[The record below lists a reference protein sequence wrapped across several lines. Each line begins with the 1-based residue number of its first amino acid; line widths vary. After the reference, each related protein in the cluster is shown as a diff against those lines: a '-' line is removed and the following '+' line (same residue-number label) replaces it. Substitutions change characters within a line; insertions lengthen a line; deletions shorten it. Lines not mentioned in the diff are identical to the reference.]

1 MPPQSSSE
9 AVTFSQ
15 TFIADDDIDT
25 CQSDVKVQ
33 ERAGTR
39 SVKFSTCVE
48 VHHVLHHRDMSAD
61 EINSAWMNCYD
72 KKESRQILN
81 STVYLM
87 KTGAGAKLT
96 EDDYFCSRGL
106 EYLVDDSRTER
117 IKKSHR
123 IALAM
128 QRLLRR
134 SGAYSPEMI
143 ARAYRAYTFKSQR
156 AAYRKALH
164 DRSACR

>member
-9 AVTFSQ
+9 TVTFSQ
-15 TFIADDDIDT
+15 TWSADDDIDT
-25 CQSDVKVQ
+25 HQLDVTMQ

-48 VHHVLHHRDMSAD
+48 IHPVLHHRDMSAD
-61 EINSAWMNCYD
+61 EINSAWMNYYD
-72 KKESRQILN
+72 KKENRQVLN

-87 KTGAGAKLT
+87 KTGAGAQLT

-106 EYLVDDSRTER
+106 EHLVDDSRTQQ

-143 ARAYRAYTFKSQR
+143 AKAYRAYTFKSQR
-156 AAYRKALH
+156 AAYRKAFH
-164 DRSACR
+164 DRAACR